1 LNDWTHAIVKW
12 IHCECLYHGL
22 CSNPEAANPDSTRME
37 RKSEAN
43 WLLAPKSEFISM
55 FWMYWQKE
63 APPSIRD
70 GSWRPPPVKK
80 AD

>member
-1 LNDWTHAIVKW
+1 
-12 IHCECLYHGL
+12 
-22 CSNPEAANPDSTRME
+22 ME